1 MSLCWLF
8 IACSTYSLF
17 VFVNFVCGF
26 SLTHGMN
33 WRLIFFYVIV
43 TMYVC
48 YICGTASFSIP
59 KFRSHLHRHQDL
71 AEIKLPIL
79 CLQGNCTSS
88 FNRIYNFM
96 RHLDSFHASQ
106 TEARLVGSKFF
117 SDSTAERETENLF
130 ATKTTEHDFTHEI
143 SNDQCVVSADSCLD
157 DVRQEGI
164 SLVASLRAN
173 SSIPYNAIPHIVTS
187 YNHMATSLMN
197 FAEIAVNQAVDEAV
211 GSTCA
216 LSVKDL
222 VCEKLKNCHNPLEF
236 LSSVY
241 KQDSYFENM
250 ICMLSLSL
258 SVLAPDLNLMLEKVN
273 LFTTLFSM
281 YQRHRP

>member
-1 MSLCWLF
+1 M
-8 IACSTYSLF
+8 
-17 VFVNFVCGF
+17 
-26 SLTHGMN
+26 
-33 WRLIFFYVIV
+33 
-43 TMYVC
+43 
-48 YICGTASFSIP
+48 
-59 KFRSHLHRHQDL
+59 
-71 AEIKLPIL
+71 
-79 CLQGNCTSS
+79 
-88 FNRIYNFM
+88 
-96 RHLDSFHASQ
+96 
-106 TEARLVGSKFF
+106 
-117 SDSTAERETENLF
+117 
-130 ATKTTEHDFTHEI
+130 
-143 SNDQCVVSADSCLD
+143 
-157 DVRQEGI
+157 
-164 SLVASLRAN
+164 ASLRAN

-197 FAEIAVNQAVDEAV
+197 CAEIAVNQAVDEAV

-222 VCEKLKNCHNPLEF
+222 VPEKLKNCHNLLEF

>member
-1 MSLCWLF
+1 VSLCWLF

-106 TEARLVGSKFF
+106 TEARLVGSKSF
-117 SDSTAERETENLF
+117 SDSTAERE
-130 ATKTTEHDFTHEI
+130 
-143 SNDQCVVSADSCLD
+143 
-157 DVRQEGI
+157 RQRIYLQRKQQNMI
-164 SLVASLRAN
+164 SLTKYRTISVWSVPTVVWMMFGKKEYPSWHHCVLTAVF
-173 SSIPYNAIPHIVTS
+173 HI
-187 YNHMATSLMN
+187 
-197 FAEIAVNQAVDEAV
+197 
-211 GSTCA
+211 
-216 LSVKDL
+216 
-222 VCEKLKNCHNPLEF
+222 
-236 LSSVY
+236 
-241 KQDSYFENM
+241 
-250 ICMLSLSL
+250 MLYH
-258 SVLAPDLNLMLEKVN
+258 
-273 LFTTLFSM
+273 TL
-281 YQRHRP
+281 